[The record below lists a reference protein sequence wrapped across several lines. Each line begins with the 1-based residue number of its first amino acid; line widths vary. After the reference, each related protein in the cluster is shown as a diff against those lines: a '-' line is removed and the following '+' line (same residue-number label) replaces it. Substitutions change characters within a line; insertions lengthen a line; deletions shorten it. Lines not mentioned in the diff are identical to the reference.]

1 MMGSQTFRSGRRTR
15 KRWLP
20 SAACLW
26 AMAAL
31 FACSDPDSSITRST
45 DDGAFALTLKAKKNW
60 VRPGDVLP
68 IQVRLVSLRGELEET
83 LSGRIEFVANVGRL
97 DVDYLDFTLTGTSD
111 ALATEYE
118 TVFSDWIRVR
128 QLQLRREGAGR
139 GPRPVPGSAGDIKDP
154 LRRGEVAFRTD
165 RRVCF
170 IQRRSPRPANPPAGR
185 RLPY

>member
-83 LSGRIEFVANVGRL
+83 LSGRIEFVANAGRL

-111 ALATEYE
+111 ALE
-118 TVFSDWIRVR
+118 TVFSDWI
-128 QLQLRREGAGR
+128 EFASFS
-139 GPRPVPGSAGDIKDP
+139 SADEKEQ
-154 LRRGEVAFRTD
+154 GEVHALFRDLQVTLKI
-165 RRVCF
+165 RF
-170 IQRRSPRPANPPAGR
+170 AEAK
-185 RLPY
+185 